1 MQYIQIGKIICK
13 LVIYDTSVYEKF
25 KSSRILFLSKTDC
38 VILVYD
44 ITNRESFEN
53 IYRVWIEEVKNYCRK
68 DVVMVLVGNKCEQ
81 EDKRVVSYKE
91 GKELADELG
100 IKFYEATYKTGKNIN
115 NIFFYP
121 AYEIFK
127 KVNNM

>member
-1 MQYIQIGKIICK
+1 MR
-13 LVIYDTSVYEKF
+13 LYDNSGGLRYLPTY
-25 KSSRILFLSKTDC
+25 RPLFRETDS

-53 IYRVWIEEVKNYCRK
+53 IISVWIKEVKDYCRK

-81 EDKRVVSYKE
+81 EDRRKVSYKE
-91 GKELADELG
+91 GEELADRLG